1 MTVHHEDSPAPPPC
15 WNREPGPASYTRY
28 GIDQLSGERIEV
40 EIRMDWAKPGCRT
53 WDGVGIGHPTPEY
66 PKGSPYPVAKGWVVH
81 CRTCRWVP
89 AEVVA

>member
-1 MTVHHEDSPAPPPC
+1 MIVHYEDAPTPPPC

-53 WDGVGIGHPTPEY
+53 WDAGIEANTGVSATRAAQDGLR
-66 PKGSPYPVAKGWVVH
+66 V
-81 CRTCRWVP
+81 RWVKM
-89 AEVVA
+89 A